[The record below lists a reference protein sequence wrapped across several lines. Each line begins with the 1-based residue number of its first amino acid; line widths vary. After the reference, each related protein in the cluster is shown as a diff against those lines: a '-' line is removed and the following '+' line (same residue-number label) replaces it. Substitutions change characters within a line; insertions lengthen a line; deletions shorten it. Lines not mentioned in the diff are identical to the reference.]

1 MVDRCRLL
9 APVLSS
15 QAGFTSPPQLL
26 LWYHAI
32 VLANIGAPC
41 AALQG
46 AMSTNDKDLS
56 TLALSGA
63 VVLVAALGGYLWSQA
78 PLKSSR
84 PANPGLERHEAVVE
98 QRALARLWQDPL
110 AAVDAHLKTQKARGA
125 GSVARGWKEL
135 AEEIVGKLI
144 AKPSSAPLLSVLLV
158 MTDGSPYVEGTEQR
172 IRDRYAVGAALSAAC
187 YVPEDGD
194 HVGYVIWNRSDPPS
208 SIPFEWYRPRKLRD
222 CDPGAP
228 ASTLFGDVL
237 VLWLSDELFGDH
249 PLHDLAALTNQLT
262 RLVEESPAAA
272 GSKPVGRLAFR
283 IVGPPGSAML
293 RSMVSEAKE
302 NRPALSWPAAR
313 QDGTDGLVPLYS
325 PWASVSSSIIYQSIE
340 GARAREEVDPDQW
353 VRDQLRRGGLDLVYR
368 PPTDFALAQTL
379 LNEMHLRRVREGD
392 PIAIIAEWDTFYGR
406 NLPLEF
412 SVAACLNGHRGGP
425 APRCG
430 SHLQGLRLLANPQA
444 QRETVP
450 WIHHYT
456 YLRGLDG
463 ELPGGESGGA
473 APKKAKK
480 DGKEA
485 DRSLDELERPE
496 GESQLDYVRRLADR
510 MEEDSEGRRF
520 KAVGILGSDVY
531 DKLLILQALR
541 KRFPD
546 TLFFTTDLDARLLH
560 PSQYDW
566 THNLL
571 IASHFGLELHP
582 RLQQE
587 IPPFR
592 NNYQSSTFFAVLQ
605 ALGHVYRTCPACPY
619 EIKGSDSAA
628 LDIATVPAV
637 YEVGRT
643 LLVPLGATLQA
654 LNPATTMTT
663 RGRAPTAS
671 RVPHVH
677 WARQLATSRWLPIA
691 MAVFFTFCLIVPVI
705 RSIPEE
711 ILSRE
716 TAQFVLQAG
725 VGLALAAVVAVLGF
739 AWAAAQPNGE
749 PLFWLEGVS
758 IWPTELIRLLTA
770 ILCVAF
776 FRLGHGLLTA
786 NHATLT
792 SRYGLT
798 ASENNERSLPSTPAH
813 WLTWLHPASWAVS
826 FSGSAKHLAAL
837 WREHDAY
844 IRTQWHRI
852 VPQTAVLGMLGG
864 LLLILFG
871 MPHTPARG
879 AVAWWV
885 NAVVWVLS
893 TATLGLLVF
902 YVVDAIRVSTGFIH
916 QFALEQTQW
925 PAEIISPLS
934 EQRKLPADLIGEWL
948 DITFIAER
956 TKVVGSL
963 ILIVATRNRIFDD
976 WSYPPG
982 LLVIFAVTAAYILAC
997 AVLLSFAAEKA
1008 RGSAVKRLRDQIYS
1022 LRAKAQEPG
1031 QGERCNQ
1038 QIAQIDQMLRDIEG
1052 VRQGAFAHWSQHP
1065 VFQALLLPSGGF
1077 SALAL
1082 LDYFLTQ

>member
-1 MVDRCRLL
+1 
-9 APVLSS
+9 
-15 QAGFTSPPQLL
+15 
-26 LWYHAI
+26 
-32 VLANIGAPC
+32 
-41 AALQG
+41 
-46 AMSTNDKDLS
+46 MSANDKDLS

-110 AAVDAHLKTQKARGA
+110 AAVDAHLNTQKARGA
-125 GSVARGWKEL
+125 GSVARGWQEL
-135 AEEIVGKLI
+135 AQEIAGKLV
-144 AKPSSAPLLSVLLV
+144 AKPSTAPRVSVLLV

-172 IRDRYAVGAALSAAC
+172 IRDRYAVGAALGAAC

-237 VLWLSDELFGDH
+237 VLWLSDELFGDR
-249 PLHDLAALTNQLT
+249 PLHDVAAISNQLS
-262 RLVEESPAAA
+262 RLVDESSPVA
-272 GSKPVGRLAFR
+272 GTKPGSRLTFR
-283 IVGPPGSAML
+283 IIGPPGSAML
-293 RSMVSEAKE
+293 RTMVAEAKQD
-302 NRPALSWPAAR
+302 RSGLTWP
-313 QDGTDGLVPLYS
+313 TDGQDSDKGAVRLYS
-325 PWASVSSSIIYQSIE
+325 PWASVSSSVIYQSIE

-353 VRDQLRRGGLDLVYR
+353 VSDTLLRGGIELAYR
-368 PPTDFALAQTL
+368 PPTDFALAHAL
-379 LNEMHLRRVREGD
+379 LHELSLRRVREGD
-392 PIAIIAEWDTFYGR
+392 PVAIIAEWDTFYGR

-412 SVAACLNGHRGGP
+412 SVAACLNDHRSGRE
-425 APRCG
+425 ARCT
-430 SHLQGLRLLANPQA
+430 SHLQGLRLLANPQI
-444 QRETVP
+444 QHETVP

-463 ELPGGESGGA
+463 ELPGGESGSG
-473 APKKAKK
+473 APKKPKGK
-480 DGKEA
+480 D

-566 THNLL
+566 THNLI

-592 NNYQSSTFFAVLQ
+592 NNYQTSTFFAVLQ
-605 ALGHVYRTCPACPY
+605 ALGHVYRACPACPY
-619 EIKGSDSAA
+619 EIKGTDSSA
-628 LDIATVPAV
+628 LDIAAVPAV

-643 LLVPLGATLQA
+643 LLVPLGATMSA
-654 LNPATTMTT
+654 VNPATVITT
-663 RGRAPTAS
+663 RGLASAAS
-671 RVPHVH
+671 RVSGPHWTQQIV
-677 WARQLATSRWLPIA
+677 RSRWLPIA
-691 MAVFFTFCLIVPVI
+691 MALFFTFCLIVPVI

-716 TAQFVLQAG
+716 TGQFLLQAG

-739 AWAAAQPNGE
+739 GWAAAQPDGE
-749 PLFWLEGVS
+749 PWFWLEGVS

-770 ILCVAF
+770 LLCLAF
-776 FRLGHGLLTA
+776 FRLGHGVLSANQAALTA
-786 NHATLT
+786 
-792 SRYGLT
+792 RYGLT
-798 ASENNERSLPSTPAH
+798 EAAADRQMSPTRWWH
-813 WLTWLHPASWAVS
+813 WLHPASWAIS
-826 FSGSAKHLAAL
+826 FSGSARRLAAL
-837 WREHDAY
+837 WQEHDHY
-844 IRTQWHRI
+844 TRTQWWRI

-879 AVAWWV
+879 AIAWWV

-902 YVVDAIRVSTGFIH
+902 YVVDAIRVCTGFIH

-925 PAEIISPLS
+925 PADVLAPLC
-934 EQRKLPADLIGEWL
+934 EQRKVSADLIGEWL

-963 ILIVATRNRIFDD
+963 IHYPLIALFLIVAARNRIFDD

-1008 RGSAVKRLRDQIYS
+1008 RSSAVKRLRDQIYL

-1031 QGERCNQ
+1031 QSERCGH

-1082 LDYFLTQ
+1082 VDYFLTQ